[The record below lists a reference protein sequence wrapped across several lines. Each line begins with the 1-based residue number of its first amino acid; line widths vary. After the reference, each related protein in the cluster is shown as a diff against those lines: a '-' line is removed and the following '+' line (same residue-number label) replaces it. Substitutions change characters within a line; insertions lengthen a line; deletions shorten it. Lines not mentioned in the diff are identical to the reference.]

1 MSGAGKIAVLLPDLR
16 PGGAERMH
24 VQMAREWIARGCK
37 VEFVLLQARGELLD
51 LLPEGASVVSL
62 EVDRVRSL
70 LWPLMRYLRK
80 ARPDVLLAGMWPLTV
95 IAPLATRLS
104 GFSGTVAVSE
114 HEPLS
119 LGYAERGKLH
129 RVGLRCST
137 ALGYRLAD
145 MRIGVSSGVSDDMAL
160 LSSIPRDRFFVI
172 FNPAASGNTQ
182 AKADRPAVLLDA
194 SAPLILT
201 VGTLKRVKHHDRLLD
216 AFAQIA
222 SMTDATLCILGEGS
236 ERTALE
242 TQVHAL
248 GLEGRVLLPGYK
260 SDPAPYYARADLFV
274 LSSDHE
280 GFGNVIVEA
289 LDHGVPVVST
299 DCPSGPR
306 EILQEGKYGT
316 LVPVGDVDALA
327 QAMLAT
333 LHAPHDPAALKA
345 RARDFAVDTIA
356 DQYLDHL
363 LPGWR
368 ERIDA

>member
-1 MSGAGKIAVLLPDLR
+1 
-16 PGGAERMH
+16 
-24 VQMAREWIARGCK
+24 
-37 VEFVLLQARGELLD
+37 
-51 LLPEGASVVSL
+51 
-62 EVDRVRSL
+62 
-70 LWPLMRYLRK
+70 
-80 ARPDVLLAGMWPLTV
+80 
-95 IAPLATRLS
+95 
-104 GFSGTVAVSE
+104 
-114 HEPLS
+114 
-119 LGYAERGKLH
+119 
-129 RVGLRCST
+129 
-137 ALGYRLAD
+137 
-145 MRIGVSSGVSDDMAL
+145 
-160 LSSIPRDRFFVI
+160 
-172 FNPAASGNTQ
+172 
-182 AKADRPAVLLDA
+182 
-194 SAPLILT
+194 
-201 VGTLKRVKHHDRLLD
+201 
-216 AFAQIA
+216 
-222 SMTDATLCILGEGS
+222 MTDATLCILGEGS

-368 ERIDA
+368 ERTSA